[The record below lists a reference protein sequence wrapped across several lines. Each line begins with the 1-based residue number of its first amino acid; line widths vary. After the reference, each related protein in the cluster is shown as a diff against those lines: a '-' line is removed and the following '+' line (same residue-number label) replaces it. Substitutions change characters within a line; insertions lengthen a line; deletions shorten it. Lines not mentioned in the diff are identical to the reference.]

1 MTSCKKRCP
10 FPPWCCKPRWTRLRH
25 SNRPPKRKD
34 EQKRRTSNVINLDIL
49 LMEEILHQMICS
61 LSHHLQGFIHPWWCR
76 ISSINSMFL
85 NMSNTWIILELCV
98 YACRNSPTKHL
109 RFKAEIPHIWKIQ
122 VFSDSTNF
130 LSRMMHGRSRNLNH
144 NWLKKNNAKKIPWSF
159 HVHQV
164 IIKVKKKLSH
174 RLSRMKE
181 DVKCISYWT
190 WGFSVAILVF
200 RGVSFPH
207 AAASAPSLP
216 FGHL

>member
-109 RFKAEIPHIWKIQ
+109 PFKAEIPHIWKIQ

-130 LSRMMHGRSRNLNH
+130 LSRMMHGRSRSLNH

-164 IIKVKKKLSH
+164 IIKSEEKAEPSAFTYEGRCQMYFLLNMRIFRCHLSFQG
-174 RLSRMKE
+174 SI
-181 DVKCISYWT
+181 IS
-190 WGFSVAILVF
+190 S
-200 RGVSFPH
+200 
-207 AAASAPSLP
+207 ASAPSLP